1 MEPALFSHFQAQLAP
16 LRRRIAAGVAAAL
29 LGCAALPSATAQTT
43 SWPDRPI
50 KLVVPYPP
58 GGLTDTLARA
68 IAEPLAKALGQ
79 PIVIDNKPGA
89 GTLLGAQLV
98 ARSPADG
105 YSLLMATSTTLG
117 VSPALYRNNMIDPVR
132 DFAPVSLVASV
143 PFFLVVHADSGWN
156 SLQDLVDA
164 ARKAPEPLQ
173 YGSAGNGSPH
183 HLAMEMP
190 QKASGAK
197 FDHIPYKG
205 SQLAVPDLLAGR
217 FKLMV
222 TDLTPAI
229 AHIRAGKLK
238 VLATTA
244 PQRSAMLPEAPSF
257 AQAGVPGVQAV
268 AWQGVVA
275 PAGTP
280 RAVVERLSA
289 EINRIV
295 ASDALKARCA
305 AIGCDALPP
314 VSPADFAELVKN
326 DLVRWTQVVIDSGAK
341 VD

>member
-1 MEPALFSHFQAQLAP
+1 MARPHPCVSRQL
-16 LRRRIAAGVAAAL
+16 LRRGLVSVVGCLLALGAAAE
-29 LGCAALPSATAQTT
+29 ALAQPA
-43 SWPDRPI
+43 WPDKPI

-68 IAEPLAKALGQ
+68 VAEPLSKALGQ
-79 PIVIDNKPGA
+79 AVVVDNKPGA
-89 GTLLGAQLV
+89 GTLLGAQFV
-98 ARSPADG
+98 ARGRADG
-105 YSLLMATSTTLG
+105 YTLLMATSTTLG

-132 DFAPVSLVASV
+132 DFAPISLVASV
-143 PFFLVVHADSGWN
+143 PFFLVVNADSGWN
-156 SLQDLVDA
+156 TLQDVVDA
-164 ARKAPEPLQ
+164 ARKAAAPLQ

-183 HLAMEMP
+183 HLAMEML

-222 TDLTPAI
+222 TDLTPSLG
-229 AHIRAGKLK
+229 HIRSGRLR

-244 PQRSAMLPEAPSF
+244 PQRSAMLPEAPTF
-257 AQAGVPGVQAV
+257 AEAGVAGVQAV
-268 AWQGVVA
+268 AWQGIVA
-275 PAGTP
+275 PAATP
-280 RAVVERLSA
+280 RAVLERLST

-295 ASDALKARCA
+295 ASDSLKSRCA

-314 VSPADFAELVKN
+314 SNSADFAELVKS
-326 DLVRWTQVVIDSGAK
+326 DLARWTQVVIDSGAK
-341 VD
+341 ID

>member
-1 MEPALFSHFQAQLAP
+1 MNPISWRQRLAAAC
-16 LRRRIAAGVAAAL
+16 AAGLMSLMWAVPA
-29 LGCAALPSATAQTT
+29 SAQTAA
-43 SWPDRPI
+43 WPDRPI

-58 GGLTDTLARA
+58 GGLTDTLARS

-79 PIVIDNKPGA
+79 PVVIDNKPGA
-89 GTLLGAQLV
+89 GTLLGAQIV

-105 YSLLMATSTTLG
+105 YTLLMATSTTLG

-143 PFFLVVHADSGWN
+143 PFFLVASSDTGWN
-156 SLQDLVDA
+156 TAQDLVDA
-164 ARKAPEPLQ
+164 ARAAPAPLQ

-183 HLAMEMP
+183 HLAMEML

-197 FDHIPYKG
+197 FEHIPYKG
-205 SQLAVPDLLAGR
+205 SQLAIPDLLSGR

-244 PQRSAMLPEAPSF
+244 PQRSAMMPDAPTF
-257 AQAGVPGVQAV
+257 AEAGVPGVQAV
-268 AWQGVVA
+268 AWQGIVA

-280 RAVVERLSA
+280 RSVIDRLSV

-305 AIGCDALPP
+305 AIGCDTLAP
-314 VSPADFAELVKN
+314 VSPADFAELVRN
-326 DLVRWTQVVIDSGAK
+326 DLGRWTQVVLDSGAK

>member
-1 MEPALFSHFQAQLAP
+1 MTRAT
-16 LRRRIAAGVAAAL
+16 LRRLMLAALVAAWPGVAALAQ
-29 LGCAALPSATAQTT
+29 SA
-43 SWPDRPI
+43 WPDRPI

-58 GGLTDTLARA
+58 GGLTDTLARSV
-68 IAEPLAKALGQ
+68 AEPLAKALGQ
-79 PIVIDNKPGA
+79 PVLIDNKPGA
-89 GTLLGAQLV
+89 GTLLGAQIV

-105 YSLLMATSTTLG
+105 YTLLMATSTTLG

-132 DFAPVSLVASV
+132 DFAPLSLVASV
-143 PFFLVVHADSGWN
+143 PFFLVASADTGWTTVKDM
-156 SLQDLVDA
+156 LDA
-164 ARKAPEPLQ
+164 ARAAPAPLQ

-183 HLAMEMP
+183 HLAMEML
-190 QKASGAK
+190 QKASGVK
-197 FDHIPYKG
+197 FEHIPYKG
-205 SQLAVPDLLAGR
+205 SQLAIPDLLSGR

-229 AHIRAGKLK
+229 AHIKAGKLK

-244 PQRSAMLPEAPSF
+244 PQRSAMMPDAPTFAEA
-257 AQAGVPGVQAV
+257 GMPGVQAV

-295 ASDALKARCA
+295 DSELLKQRCT
-305 AIGCDALPP
+305 AIGCDALAP
-314 VSPADFAELVKN
+314 VSPAAFAELVKT
-326 DLVRWTQVVIDSGAK
+326 DVARWTQVVVDSGAK

>member
-1 MEPALFSHFQAQLAP
+1 MNPISWRQRLA
-16 LRRRIAAGVAAAL
+16 A
-29 LGCAALPSATAQTT
+29 GCAASLMSLMWAAPASAQPAA
-43 SWPDRPI
+43 WPDRPL

-58 GGLTDTLARA
+58 GGLTDTLARS

-79 PIVIDNKPGA
+79 PVVIDNKPGA
-89 GTLLGAQLV
+89 GTLLGAQIV

-105 YSLLMATSTTLG
+105 YTLLMATSTTLG

-132 DFAPVSLVASV
+132 DFAPISLVASV

-156 SLQDLVDA
+156 SVQDVVDA
-164 ARKAPEPLQ
+164 ARKANAPLQ

-183 HLAMEMP
+183 HLAMEML

-229 AHIRAGKLK
+229 AHIRSGKLK

-244 PQRSAMLPEAPSF
+244 PQRSAMLPDAPSF
-257 AQAGVPGVQAV
+257 AEAGVAGVQAV
-268 AWQGVVA
+268 AWQGIVA

-280 RAVVERLSA
+280 RALVERLST

-295 ASDALKARCA
+295 ASEVLKARCA

-314 VSPADFAELVKN
+314 ASPAEFADLVKN
-326 DLVRWTQVVIDSGAK
+326 DLARWTQVVIDSGAK

>member
-1 MEPALFSHFQAQLAP
+1 MNRTLRQLVSKLLLPAWALLAP
-16 LRRRIAAGVAAAL
+16 VAW
-29 LGCAALPSATAQTT
+29 AQAP
-43 SWPDRPI
+43 WPDKPI

-79 PIVIDNKPGA
+79 PVLVDNKPGA
-89 GTLLGAQLV
+89 GTLLGAQIV

-105 YSLLMATSTTLG
+105 LTLLMATSTTLG

-132 DFAPVSLVASV
+132 DFSPVSLIASV
-143 PFFLVVHADSGWN
+143 PFFLVAHADTGWA
-156 SLQDLVDA
+156 SAKDLVDA
-164 ARKAPEPLQ
+164 ARSAAAPLL

-183 HLAMEMP
+183 HLAMEML

-197 FDHIPYKG
+197 FEHIPYKG
-205 SQLAVPDLLAGR
+205 SQLAIPDLLGGR

-229 AHIRAGKLK
+229 AHIRAGKLR

-244 PQRSAMLPEAPSF
+244 PQRSAMLPEAPTF
-257 AQAGVPGVQAV
+257 AEAGVPGVQAV
-268 AWQGVVA
+268 AWQGIVA

-280 RAVVERLSA
+280 RAVIERLSA

-295 ASDALKARCA
+295 ASDALKQRCA
-305 AIGCDALPP
+305 AIGCDALAPT
-314 VSPADFAELVKN
+314 SAAEFAELVKS
-326 DLVRWTQVVIDSGAK
+326 DLARWTQVVADSGAK
-341 VD
+341 ID

>member
-1 MEPALFSHFQAQLAP
+1 MQESKFVA
-16 LRRRIAAGVAAAL
+16 LRRRAAVGLALAALAWAAA
-29 LGCAALPSATAQTT
+29 PSAWAQAAA
-43 SWPDRPI
+43 WPDKPI

-68 IAEPLAKALGQ
+68 IAEPLSKALGQ

-156 SLQDLVDA
+156 SLQDVVDA
-164 ARKAPEPLQ
+164 ARKAASPLQ

-183 HLAMEMP
+183 HLAMEML

-257 AQAGVPGVQAV
+257 AEAGVNGVQAV
-268 AWQGVVA
+268 AWQGIVA

-280 RAVVERLSA
+280 RAVIERLSL

-295 ASDALKARCA
+295 ASETLKSRCA

-314 VSPADFAELVKN
+314 VSPAEFTELVKN
-326 DLVRWTQVVIDSGAK
+326 DLARWTQVVIDSGAK